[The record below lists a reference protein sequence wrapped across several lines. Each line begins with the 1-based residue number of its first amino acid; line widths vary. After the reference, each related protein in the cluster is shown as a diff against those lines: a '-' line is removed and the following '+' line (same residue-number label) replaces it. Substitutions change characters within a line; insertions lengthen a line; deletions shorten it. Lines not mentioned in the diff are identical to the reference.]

1 MNFLLKIF
9 QKLHNKIHF
18 ASTKKAVQ
26 LPEATKQKQ
35 NFLNSIQ
42 SYTNDEIIILK
53 IKLDNGEFKA
63 IDLTDEQ
70 IDLLQ
75 PIYDKEILEKQE
87 KLNKLKAKKVVE

>member
-1 MNFLLKIF
+1 MNFLLKFF

-18 ASTKKAVQ
+18 ASTKKTAQ
-26 LPEATKQKQ
+26 LPESTNQKQ
-35 NFLNSIQ
+35 NFLNTIKSH
-42 SYTNDEIIILK
+42 TNDEIIILK

-75 PIYDKEILEKQE
+75 PI
-87 KLNKLKAKKVVE
+87 